1 MTKAKEIWV
10 RKASGDK
17 EIFSEYKLRRSL
29 ERARVSPLL
38 VDEVIRHVRSKL
50 IEGMS
55 TSDIYRHAYS
65 FLRKEKPPAASQYIL
80 KRAVLELG
88 PTGHPFERLIGEVL
102 RSMGFSVRVGQAVD
116 GFCVSHEVD
125 VLAENKGRQIVIESK
140 FHNRPGYKTDVKV
153 ALYVQARFEDIKR
166 KLLAQSPR
174 PYKSLEAWLVT
185 NTKLTSD
192 AIRYAEC
199 VGLKAISGDYPPGS
213 GLFDLIKQSG
223 LYPLTCLTT
232 LSKPQKKQLLS
243 RGAVLCKDIIGDEGM
258 LKSIGLKG
266 QRIGRVITETTY
278 LCGLG
283 RPGSRLTEL

>member
-1 MTKAKEIWV
+1 MTKPKEI
-10 RKASGDK
+10 RTKKASGDG
-17 EIFSEYKLRRSL
+17 EIFCEYKLRRSL

-38 VDEVIRHVRSKL
+38 IDEVVRHVESKL

-55 TSDIYRHAYS
+55 TSEIYRQAYS
-65 FLRKEKPPAASQYIL
+65 FLRKEQPLAACQYTL

-88 PTGHPFERLIGEVL
+88 PTGHPFERLVGEVL
-102 RSMGFSVRVGQAVD
+102 KSKGFSVRVGQTVA
-116 GFCVSHEVD
+116 GFCVFHEVD
-125 VLAENKGRQIVIESK
+125 VIAENKGRQIVVESK

-174 PYKSLEAWLVT
+174 LDKSIEAWLIT

-199 VGLKAISGDYPPGS
+199 VGLKAISGNYPLGS
-213 GLFDLIKQSG
+213 GLFDLIKQAG

-232 LSKPQKKQLLS
+232 LSIIQKKQLLS
-243 RGAVLCKDIIGDEGM
+243 RGALLCNEIIGDEGM
-258 LKSIGLKG
+258 LKSVGLQG

-283 RPGSRLTEL
+283 RPGDQLTEF